1 MSSKAM
7 TFFQSA
13 IDEYGLLS
21 RAHADQEV
29 EKYND
34 EVQGNEVICLV
45 NLVTT
50 KE

>member
-1 MSSKAM
+1 M
-7 TFFQSA
+7 TFLQSA

-21 RAHADQEV
+21 HANADQEV

-34 EVQGNEVICLV
+34 EVQGKEVICLV